1 MLKPYHGATGPDDF
15 MNAVGVELK
24 RRVR

>member
-1 MLKPYHGATGPDDF
+1 MLKPYRGATSPDDF